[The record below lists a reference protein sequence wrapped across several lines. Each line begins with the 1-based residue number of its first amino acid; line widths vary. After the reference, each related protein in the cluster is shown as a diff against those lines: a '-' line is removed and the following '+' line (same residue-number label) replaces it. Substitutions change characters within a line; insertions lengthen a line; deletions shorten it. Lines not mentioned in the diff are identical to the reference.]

1 MTNFILENVINKIKK
16 NIIQESKLDSVINKI
31 YRDIIKNFKIKNN
44 FVENYYFERAND
56 YADIKLKCKFIRDKE
71 FNYPFSISA
80 NAEFDNMEIEI
91 TYRPQDFPKNMVNLT
106 AEVKETI
113 THEIEHIGQHNFEDM
128 YIIPKKYESY
138 IEYLTS
144 PEEVSAYV
152 KGLIERARF
161 KRISFND
168 SMQEWFQE
176 NINNFENPTKQWPKV
191 KKTWLDYANKMRE
204 KNKVK
209 KFN

>member
-1 MTNFILENVINKIKK
+1 
-16 NIIQESKLDSVINKI
+16 
-31 YRDIIKNFKIKNN
+31 
-44 FVENYYFERAND
+44 
-56 YADIKLKCKFIRDKE
+56 
-71 FNYPFSISA
+71 
-80 NAEFDNMEIEI
+80 
-91 TYRPQDFPKNMVNLT
+91 MVDLT

-113 THEIEHIGQHNFEDM
+113 THEVEHIAQHNFEDM
-128 YIIPKKYESY
+128 YIITKKYESY

-168 SMQEWFQE
+168 SMQEWFEE
-176 NINNFENPTKQWPKV
+176 NINNFENPEKQWPKV